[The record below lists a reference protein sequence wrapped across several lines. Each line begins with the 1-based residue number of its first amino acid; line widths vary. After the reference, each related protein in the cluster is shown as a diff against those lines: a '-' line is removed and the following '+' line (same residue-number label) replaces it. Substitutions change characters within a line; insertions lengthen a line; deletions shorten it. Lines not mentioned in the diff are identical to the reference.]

1 MTYPVGL
8 NFSIDLLKGA
18 EITILGNFDASY
30 LVIEICYK
38 PEIFT
43 RAGDSKD
50 VSTMKLSALY
60 HIRPLKRSFGKLN
73 F

>member
-1 MTYPVGL
+1 M
-8 NFSIDLLKGA
+8 DLLKGA
-18 EITILGNFDASY
+18 NITVLGNFDASY
-30 LVIEICYK
+30 FAIEICYK
-38 PEIFT
+38 SKIFT